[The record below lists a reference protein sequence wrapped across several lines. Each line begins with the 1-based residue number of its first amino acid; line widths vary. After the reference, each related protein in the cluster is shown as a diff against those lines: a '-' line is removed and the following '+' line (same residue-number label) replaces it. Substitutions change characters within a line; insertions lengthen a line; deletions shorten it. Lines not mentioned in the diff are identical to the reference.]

1 MNAKLAIIGG
11 TGFYDFEGLE
21 IKDSVAVETPYGNPS
36 DEFVIGELEGKE
48 VVFLPRHGKG
58 HRIMPSRIN
67 YRANIYGLKKLG
79 VTHIVSVS
87 AVGSFK
93 EEIEPG
99 SLVIVDQFFDRT
111 KNNVNNTFFD
121 EGVAV
126 HVAFSDPVC
135 PVMFEALVEIAKRLG
150 LKAKYGGTY
159 LNMEGPAFSTRAESR
174 IYKSWGVDVI
184 GMTNMYEA
192 RLSREAEIHFATIAQ
207 VTDYDSWKEEFVDVP
222 TVLENLK
229 KSVFASKSLL
239 EEFIK
244 QFPPQGDC
252 TCEKALETAIVTDLN
267 ILDERLR
274 SKYWVLLKKYM
285 K

>member
-1 MNAKLAIIGG
+1 MDAKLAIIGG
-11 TGFYDFEGLE
+11 TGFYDFEGLK
-21 IKDSVAVETPYGNPS
+21 IKDLVAVKTPYGAPS
-36 DEFVIGELEGKE
+36 DKFVIGELQGRD
-48 VVFLPRHGKG
+48 VIFLPRHGKG
-58 HRIMPSRIN
+58 HRIIPSRIN

-93 EEIEPG
+93 DDIEPG

-111 KNNVNNTFFD
+111 KSNENNTFFD
-121 EGVAV
+121 EGIAV

-135 PVMFEALVEIAKRLG
+135 PVMFNKLVDIAKGLG

-229 KSVFASKSLL
+229 KSVSASKSLL
-239 EEFIK
+239 EEFIR
-244 QFPPQGDC
+244 QFPPEGDC
-252 TCEKALETAIVTDLN
+252 GCESALETAIVTDLSTLN
-267 ILDERLR
+267 EELKE
-274 SKYWVLLKKYM
+274 KYQVLLGKYM